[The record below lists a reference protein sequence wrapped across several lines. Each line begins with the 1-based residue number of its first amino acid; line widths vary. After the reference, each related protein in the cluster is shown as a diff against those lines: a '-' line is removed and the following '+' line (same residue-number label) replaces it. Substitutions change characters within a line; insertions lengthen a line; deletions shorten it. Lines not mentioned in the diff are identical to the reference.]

1 MAREEE
7 DILFVIWFY
16 RIEARKIE
24 FLVCREREEEKET
37 VKTRLSE
44 KGKLVI
50 IDRFASTPRGRDL
63 DTMSIATSVPIWRQ
77 AAIPPIARKWNDVSK
92 ETSKRLNKDT
102 VDSPESRRRQLSF
115 PDFLNLSPAP
125 VLSRS
130 FPSIILILHE

>member
-1 MAREEE
+1 MVREEKEEEEE

-24 FLVCREREEEKET
+24 FLVCRETREEEKET

-63 DTMSIATSVPIWRQ
+63 DTMSIATSVPIWRE

-92 ETSKRLNKDT
+92 ETSNGWIRTRLIPRNRDGG
-102 VDSPESRRRQLSF
+102 
-115 PDFLNLSPAP
+115 N
-125 VLSRS
+125 
-130 FPSIILILHE
+130 FPSPTF